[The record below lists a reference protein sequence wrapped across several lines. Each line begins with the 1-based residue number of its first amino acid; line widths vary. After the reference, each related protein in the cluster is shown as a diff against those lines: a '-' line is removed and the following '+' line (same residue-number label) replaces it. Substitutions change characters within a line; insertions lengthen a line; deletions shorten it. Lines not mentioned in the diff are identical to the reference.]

1 MRPCYR
7 RRTAGTREF
16 AGWLPTR
23 ARADKFLRMTSRNR
37 LALVLSVV
45 SLALLWP
52 GLVQPV
58 LTIKATMQIFGS
70 TRVLSNETRS
80 VIGAI
85 KSLHESHNNF
95 VAGLILV
102 FSVIIPLTKAAL
114 LVPMLALRSAAS
126 RYRLF
131 TLVQAISKWSM
142 ADVFAVGM
150 LIALLAAKGTAN
162 LSAVAGPGFY
172 FFASYCLVSNLAFQL
187 LRFERP
193 DVTPA

>member
-1 MRPCYR
+1 
-7 RRTAGTREF
+7 
-16 AGWLPTR
+16 
-23 ARADKFLRMTSRNR
+23 MTNRNR
-37 LALVLSVV
+37 VAILLSLV

-58 LTIKATMQIFGS
+58 LTIRATMQMFGA
-70 TRVLSNETRS
+70 TRELSNETRS

-85 KSLHESHNNF
+85 KSLHASHNDF

-114 LVPMLALRSAAS
+114 LIPIGLLRRSVW

-131 TLVQAISKWSM
+131 RFVQTISKWSM

-162 LSAVAGPGFY
+162 LSAVAGTGFY
-172 FFASYCLVSNLAFQL
+172 YFASYCLISNAAFQM
-187 LRFERP
+187 LRIEAA
-193 DVTPA
+193 TTTSPAPSAAS